1 MANKNF
7 REFQQEIYEK
17 VVKSKGTDDDK
28 NHDLKNKKVFDK
40 HPIDKKDHPLGNE
53 DAFTGGTKKTKG
65 KEAVKEFTRFD
76 PKPMVA
82 SEALSAKQKKIDVDG
97 DGEIEASDLAKLRK
111 KGAKKKSLK
120 ETTAALVK
128 KVEAKL
134 SKGHSSKGKV
144 SKLDDEDLL
153 ALANRVGVKF

>member
-1 MANKNF
+1 
-7 REFQQEIYEK
+7 
-17 VVKSKGTDDDK
+17 
-28 NHDLKNKKVFDK
+28 
-40 HPIDKKDHPLGNE
+40 
-53 DAFTGGTKKTKG
+53 
-65 KEAVKEFTRFD
+65 
-76 PKPMVA
+76 
-82 SEALSAKQKKIDVDG
+82 
-97 DGEIEASDLAKLRK
+97 ASDLAKLRK